1 MKGGARMEPQ
11 SIPQMFLARAASR
24 GQRPAQL
31 VKRGGTWQAISWQT
45 MSDSVRSIAKG
56 LLTLGLQA
64 GERVALLASSR
75 AEWVQCDLGIMA
87 AAGIT
92 VPVYPSSTPDQVAYI
107 LHNAEATLACVDT
120 PAQLDKLLQVRSALP
135 ALRHIVLMEGQ
146 PSQPDPLVLSL
157 DDLMTR
163 GAAATQHS
171 AVLDERLRG
180 LTPDHEATYVYT
192 SGTTGPPKGVVQTHG
207 NHLFMVQSCGAII
220 AAQEGDVHLLFLPL
234 AHSFARLEAF
244 LGLYIGLTTAF
255 AESIDALAENMR
267 EVRPML
273 VFSVPRVYE
282 KIYARVQAAGSS
294 GSPLKRALFQ
304 WCVAVGRQVS
314 ALQQRR
320 QPIPVGLR
328 LQQRLAHQLVF
339 KKLHQ
344 TVGGR
349 LRYFISGGAPLAQDI
364 TEFFHAAGMLILE
377 GYGLTE
383 TCPALTANRYDRYKF
398 GTVGTAL
405 PGVELRIAADGEIV
419 ARGSNIAK
427 GYYKRPEATAEAFLE
442 DGWFA
447 TGDIGEIDHDGF
459 LRTTDRKK
467 DLIVTA
473 GGKNIAP
480 QNLENLLKTDP
491 YISQALVYGDR
502 RPYLT
507 ALLTLDLDETCRY
520 AGAHGIPGETAQEFA
535 VQPQIQQLLETRV
548 AHLNQQLASYETI
561 KNFIVAPTDF
571 TPENGELTPTLKV
584 KRKVV
589 IQKYQEQIERLYQTG

>member
-1 MKGGARMEPQ
+1 MDMQ
-11 SIPQMFLARAASR
+11 NIPQMFFARAASR
-24 GQRPAQL
+24 GERPAQL
-31 VKRGGTWQAISWQT
+31 VKRGGTWQALSWQA
-45 MSDSVRSIAKG
+45 MSDNVCNIAKG
-56 LLTLGLQA
+56 LLTLGLQI
-64 GERVALLASSR
+64 GDRVALLANSR
-75 AEWVQCDLGIMA
+75 AEWVHCDLGIMA

-92 VPVYPSSTPDQVAYI
+92 VPVFPSLLPEQVAYI

-120 PAQLDKLLQVRSALP
+120 PAQLEKLLQVRAELP

-146 PSQPDPLVLSL
+146 PPHADPGMVSL
-157 DDLMTR
+157 QELMTR
-163 GAAATQHS
+163 GAAAPQHT
-171 AVLDERLRG
+171 AQLDERLRG

-207 NHLFMVQSCGAII
+207 NHLFMVQSCGVIL
-220 AAQEGDVHLLFLPL
+220 AAQEGDVNLLFLPL

-244 LGLYIGLTTAF
+244 LGLYVGLTTAF

-282 KIYARVQAAGSS
+282 KIYARVQAAGNS
-294 GSPLKRALFQ
+294 GTPLKRALFQ
-304 WCVAVGRQVS
+304 WCVSVGRQVS
-314 ALQQRR
+314 TLQQRR
-320 QPIPVGLR
+320 QPIPAGLR
-328 LQQRLAHQLVF
+328 LRQRLAHQLVF

-344 TVGGR
+344 SVGGR

-364 TEFFHAAGMLILE
+364 AEFFHAAGMLILE

-383 TCPALTANRYDRYKF
+383 TCPALTANCYDQYKF

-419 ARGSNIAK
+419 ARGPNIAK
-427 GYYKRPEATAEAFLE
+427 GYYKSPEATAEVFLE

-447 TGDIGEIDHDGF
+447 TGDIGEIDPEGF
-459 LRTTDRKK
+459 LRITDRKK
-467 DLIVTA
+467 DILVTA

-480 QNLENLLKTDP
+480 QNLENLLKADP
-491 YISQALVYGDR
+491 YISQAMVYGDR

-520 AGAHGIPGETAQEFA
+520 ARAHGIAADTAPA
-535 VQPQIQQLLETRV
+535 LAAHPQIYQLIAARV
-548 AHLNQQLASYETI
+548 AQINQHLAAYETI
-561 KNFIVAPTDF
+561 KKFIIAPTDF
-571 TPENGELTPTLKV
+571 TLESGELTPTLKV

-589 IQKYQEQIERLYQTG
+589 TQKYQEQLDQLY

>member
-1 MKGGARMEPQ
+1 MDMQ
-11 SIPQMFLARAASR
+11 NIPQMFFARAASR

-31 VKRGGTWQAISWQT
+31 VKQGGTWQALSWQA
-45 MSDSVRSIAKG
+45 MSDNVRNIAKG
-56 LLTLGLQA
+56 LLTLGLQV
-64 GERVALLASSR
+64 GDRVALLAHSR

-87 AAGIT
+87 TAGIT
-92 VPVYPSSTPDQVAYI
+92 VPVYPSLLPEQVAYI

-120 PAQLDKLLQVRSALP
+120 SAQLEKLLQVRAELP

-146 PSQPDPLVLSL
+146 PPHADPGIVSL
-157 DDLMTR
+157 QELMAR
-163 GAAATQHS
+163 GTAAPSHTAQ
-171 AVLDERLRG
+171 LDERLRG

-220 AAQEGDVHLLFLPL
+220 AAQEGDVNLLFLPL

-244 LGLYIGLTTAF
+244 LGLYVGLTTAF

-282 KIYARVQAAGSS
+282 KIYARVQAAGNS
-294 GSPLKRALFQ
+294 GAPLKRALFQ
-304 WCVAVGRQVS
+304 WCVGVGRQVS
-314 ALQQRR
+314 VLQQRR
-320 QPIPVGLR
+320 QPIPAGLR
-328 LQQRLAHQLVF
+328 LRQRLAHQLVF

-344 TVGGR
+344 SVGGR
-349 LRYFISGGAPLAQDI
+349 LRYFVSGGAPLAQDI

-383 TCPALTANRYDRYKF
+383 TCPALTANRYDQYKF

-419 ARGSNIAK
+419 ARGPNIAK
-427 GYYKRPEATAEAFLE
+427 GYYKRPEATAEVFLE

-447 TGDIGEIDHDGF
+447 TGDIGEIDPEGF
-459 LRTTDRKK
+459 LRITDRKK
-467 DLIVTA
+467 DLLVTA

-480 QNLENLLKTDP
+480 QNLENFLKADP
-491 YISQALVYGDR
+491 YISQAMVYGDR

-520 AGAHGIPGETAQEFA
+520 ARAHGIAADTAPA
-535 VQPQIQQLLETRV
+535 LAAHPQIHQLIAARV
-548 AHLNQQLASYETI
+548 AQINQQLAAYETI
-561 KNFIVAPTDF
+561 KKFIIAPTDF
-571 TPENGELTPTLKV
+571 TPESGELTPTLKV

-589 IQKYQEQIERLYQTG
+589 TQMYQEQLDRLY